1 MIENYNIYILNAKEK
16 RLYYVAGG
24 IALIAA
30 AILFFNSIKF
40 AILLLP
46 ILFYGQNE
54 LQKMLADKRMKK
66 LRSDLV
72 DFLYSISSSVA
83 SGLHMRDA
91 LKEAETALE
100 EGALLREIKVMNG
113 KIESLNMGEKQLLAD
128 FAQRSGIEE
137 LKNFTDSYYACR
149 DAGGDLTAV
158 ISRGMQVITD
168 KLMIERDMKT
178 LIAQKVFEG
187 KLIAALPLVV
197 ILCLRLASPDYLLP
211 LYESG
216 AGRIIMGIALCSM
229 VFAFCYAKKLQKVVF
244 REDITSA
251 LPEFLS
257 RLSLMLNSGMV
268 LQTALERLGSEG
280 ESGNLLLKEFQKLS
294 DDAAKE
300 RVPVLRK
307 LRDFAMK
314 EKSRELLRICGIMT
328 ANMDRGTELS
338 EKLDRES
345 EFLWHMAKKSVEEK
359 SRLAETKMA
368 FPMALMLLV
377 LILITLAPVM
387 MTL

>member
-1 MIENYNIYILNAKEK
+1 
-16 RLYYVAGG
+16 
-24 IALIAA
+24 
-30 AILFFNSIKF
+30 
-40 AILLLP
+40 
-46 ILFYGQNE
+46 
-54 LQKMLADKRMKK
+54 MLADRRMKK

-113 KIESLNMGEKQLLAD
+113 KIESLNIGEKQLLAD

-216 AGRIIMGIALCSM
+216 AGRIIMGIALGSM
-229 VFAFCYAKKLQKVVF
+229 VFAFSYAKKLQKVVF

-268 LQTALERLGSEG
+268 LQTALERMGSEG
-280 ESGNLLLKEFQKLS
+280 KSGNLLLKEFKKLS
-294 DDAAKE
+294 TDAAKE

-307 LRDFAMK
+307 LRNFAMK